1 MAGGGSPHRGQTGGL
16 WAGAPPGF
24 CFGTRLVMSEPDFL
38 HFHAREAARYRR
50 FLANATTPAV
60 KARLAEQAAQHE
72 RLAEALEHVK
82 EPAEA

>member
-1 MAGGGSPHRGQTGGL
+1 
-16 WAGAPPGF
+16 
-24 CFGTRLVMSEPDFL
+24 MSEPDFL